1 VRLLVV
7 DDKEGFREQL
17 RHVFTDEG
25 YEVITVASGEGA
37 IAALGS
43 FSPDIVIADVVLPSG
58 DGFSMLEHARERG
71 LHCPIIVITAYG
83 SQESAVQALRLG
95 AYDFVTKPFDLDVI
109 LAAVRRAAE
118 YCRLQQAV
126 IEGQEKLAALAIA
139 RARWH
144 SQTEAQLA
152 DVRRAQQEISALQDL
167 TAAIQSSLALPEV
180 LNRIAEGVVQG
191 LGYRAA
197 MVAVYDPRRDA
208 LIVKS
213 AALDREVW
221 AQGETLA
228 GMSLIDAFLTMDHE
242 ENLAICSARRG
253 EIAITHHLADLFR
266 PAVDEETARMLQQ
279 MAGVRT
285 LATVPLMADCR
296 LVGNFYAGS
305 SRDALGEA
313 DIVSLQAFARQAALA
328 IEHARLFELEQRRHR
343 IANTLAEVSRVI
355 NSTLELKEVLNLVL
369 KGLEGA
375 VEYDCSAMLLLEE
388 DNLRVRAVRG
398 VLTAEALEVN
408 VPADE
413 DSLARSVLD
422 ARRPIVVA
430 DVQRHPGWCGPS
442 YAGRVQQWI
451 GAPLIARDE
460 VIGLLMVGSAQAGV
474 YGEEEAQ
481 LVMAFARQAA
491 AAIANARL
499 YADTE
504 QNWREQRYLQEIAHV
519 FNSTLDLEQVLT
531 LVMAKTNE
539 LLGVEA
545 GSVALLSEDGQE
557 LVFHASVGGDA
568 DVVKGF
574 RMPASEGIV
583 GWVVAHGES
592 LLVLDVARD
601 PRHYVEVDTR
611 SGFKTRSILCVPL
624 IAKGTVI
631 GAIEVLNKIGHP
643 FDADDLRMTEALT
656 LSAATAI
663 ENAKLFQREKQTL
676 EKLRRAQDELVRAQ
690 RLAALGQIG
699 VTVRHEVNN
708 PLTVVL
714 GNADW
719 LLQELTDLDGEL
731 LRALEAI
738 RANALR
744 IRDILKKLEDIKTD
758 RVTEYV
764 GGIKM
769 IDIHAQDAE
778 TQQGEDVS

>member
-1 VRLLVV
+1 MRLLVV

-25 YEVITVASGEGA
+25 YEVITAASGEEA
-37 IAALGS
+37 IAALES
-43 FSPDIVIADVVLPSG
+43 FSPDIVIADVVLPNG

-221 AQGETLA
+221 AQGETMA

-388 DNLRVRAVRG
+388 DNLRIRAVRG
-398 VLTAEALEVN
+398 ALTAEALEVN

-430 DVQRHPGWCGPS
+430 DVQRHPGWCGP
-442 YAGRVQQWI
+442 YCAGRVQQWI

-460 VIGLLMVGSAQAGV
+460 VIGLLTVGSAQAGV
-474 YGEEEAQ
+474 YGEEEAR

-504 QNWREQRYLQEIAHV
+504 RNWREQRYLQEIAHV

-592 LLVLDVARD
+592 LLVPDVAQD
-601 PRHYVEVDTR
+601 PRHYVEVDAR

-631 GAIEVLNKIGHP
+631 GAIEVLNKIGRP

-708 PLTVVL
+708 PLTVIL

>member
-1 VRLLVV
+1 MRLLVV

-17 RHVFTDEG
+17 RQVFIDEG
-25 YEVITVASGEGA
+25 YEVITVASGEEA
-37 IAALGS
+37 IAALES
-43 FSPDIVIADVVLPSG
+43 FSPDIVIADVVLPNG
-58 DGFSMLEHARERG
+58 DVFSMLENVREHG

-109 LAAVRRAAE
+109 LAVVRRAAE

-126 IEGQEKLAALAIA
+126 IEGQERLAALALA

-144 SQTEAQLA
+144 GQSEAQLA
-152 DVRRAQQEISALQDL
+152 DARRAQQEISALQDL

-208 LIVKS
+208 LVVKS
-213 AALDREVW
+213 AALDQEVW

-242 ENLAICSARRG
+242 ENLAIRSARRG

-266 PAVDEETARMLQQ
+266 PAVDEGTARAIQQ

-285 LATVPLMADCR
+285 LATVPLMAEGR

-313 DIVSLQAFARQAALA
+313 NIVSLQAFARQTALA

-343 IANTLAEVSRVI
+343 IANMLAEVSRVI

-398 VLTAEALEVN
+398 ALTTEALEAN

-413 DSLARSVLD
+413 DSMARSVLD

-442 YAGRVQQWI
+442 WAGRVREWI

-460 VIGLLMVGSAQAGV
+460 VIGLLTVGSAQAGV

-491 AAIANARL
+491 TAIANTRL

-504 QNWREQRYLQEIAHV
+504 RNWREQRYLQEIAHA
-519 FNSTLDLEQVLT
+519 FNSTLDLDQVLM

-545 GSVALLSEDGQE
+545 GSVTLLSEDGQE
-557 LVFHASVGGDA
+557 LVFHASVGGGA
-568 DVVKGF
+568 DVLKGF

-583 GWVVAHGES
+583 GWVISHGES
-592 LLVLDVARD
+592 LLVADVAQD
-601 PRHYVEVDTR
+601 PRHYAEVDAR

-631 GAIEVLNKIGHP
+631 GAIEVMNKVGGP

-663 ENAKLFQREKQTL
+663 ENAKLFRREKQTL

-719 LLQELTDLDGEL
+719 LLQELTDLDSEL

-744 IRDILKKLEDIKTD
+744 IRDIVEKLEDIKTD

-778 TQQGEDVS
+778 TQQGEDVT